1 MQTNLI
7 SGLAFRASQIPA
19 VNTSSNT
26 VELRSSGI
34 NPFVMTIVKTIDT
47 TLTGVPQIDF
57 TYVSLSFSNIPIINS
72 NVLKNITVTGTA
84 TIYKQ

>member
-7 SGLAFRASQIPA
+7 CALAFKASQIPP
-19 VNTSSNT
+19 VDTSSNT

-47 TLTGVPQIDF
+47 TLTGVPQTDF
-57 TYVSLSFSNIPIINS
+57 SYISLSFSNIPITNS